1 MSSYF
6 FGNNKTAETFSI
18 GGLSEACTTHFMN
31 GIMNRIVG
39 FLLVLAGITTSAHA
53 QEFLCDVTINSRQI
67 TESGF
72 EYLTELE
79 REMESYIN
87 ENRWTSVKVEEIERI
102 SCQFQV
108 IFTSASSSNYN
119 FTAEVVLSVRRPIWD
134 TMQQTTL
141 VLLSDNAW
149 QFTYPR
155 GKSLIRD
162 DLQFDNL
169 TSFID
174 FYVYMM
180 LGFDYDSFSELGGD
194 PYYTR
199 ALNIFE
205 LGQSSGNTGWGR
217 SIGAQR
223 NRFGLISDITNPG
236 YSGLRKA
243 VYEYHRNGLDL
254 FTTNSQDAIQNA
266 LGALKLIEENK
277 RTASNPYLIDIFFD
291 TKYNELVALFQE
303 ADPQVKNEVYNLLT
317 DINPSHTSAYD
328 QLQQ

>member
-1 MSSYF
+1 
-6 FGNNKTAETFSI
+6 
-18 GGLSEACTTHFMN
+18 
-31 GIMNRIVG
+31 MNRSFVRTI
-39 FLLVLAGITTSAHA
+39 LLWMVVASFSASAHA

-72 EYLTELE
+72 EYLSELE
-79 REMESYIN
+79 TEMESYIN
-87 ENRWTSVKVEEIERI
+87 ENRWTTVKVEEIERI
-102 SCQFQV
+102 GCQFQV

-119 FTAEVVLSVRRPIWD
+119 FTAEVVLSVRRPVWD
-134 TMQQTTL
+134 TMQQSTL

-155 GKSLIRD
+155 SKSLIRD

-180 LGFDYDSFSELGGD
+180 LGFDYDSFAELGGD
-194 PYYTR
+194 EYYTR

-236 YSGLRKA
+236 YSDLRKA
-243 VYEYHRNGLDL
+243 IYLYHRKGLDL
-254 FTTNSQDAIQNA
+254 FTTNRQDAIRNA
-266 LGALKLIEENK
+266 VDALKLIEENK

-303 ADPQVKNEVYNLLT
+303 AEPEVKNEVYNLL
-317 DINPSHTSAYD
+317 INVNPSHTSAYD
-328 QLQQ
+328 LLQR